1 MVLSGF
7 LPFSL
12 PLPYQKLQRDQRI
25 HREDAG
31 AHLGPEPWL
40 TYPALPTI
48 PLFWPQEPQAKCT
61 EQNKNALLRSKCI
74 SLQAHLATSVFIL
87 SSYMSLQLSIR
98 WLHLFLTLNVLGW
111 RCSCLVQNQETH
123 QQGIKRRSKQKVL
136 PQVRIRFYHAWPPE
150 EGKRD
155 GRQGVMIRT
164 QAQHHAHM
172 EKTKMFGRR
181 SKTIPR

>member
-1 MVLSGF
+1 MLELIYALNPGSPTQLSLLFLYSDLRNPRQNVLS
-7 LPFSL
+7 
-12 PLPYQKLQRDQRI
+12 K
-25 HREDAG
+25 
-31 AHLGPEPWL
+31 
-40 TYPALPTI
+40 
-48 PLFWPQEPQAKCT
+48 K
-61 EQNKNALLRSKCI
+61 KNALLGSKYI

-136 PQVRIRFYHAWPPE
+136 PQVRIRFYHAWPPQ
-150 EGKRD
+150 EGQRD

-181 SKTIPR
+181 SKTLPR